1 MKYVVEITEKLVTHV
16 VVEADSADEAENIVE
31 QAHIDGKINL
41 DYSDYDGVDCECLR
55 EADEDDVKDYVN
67 VEDL

>member
-16 VVEADSADEAENIVE
+16 VVEADSADEAEYIVE
-31 QAHIDGKINL
+31 QAYIDGKVNL

-55 EADEDDVKDYVN
+55 EANEDDILDYVD

>member
-1 MKYVVEITEKLVTHV
+1 MKYVVEVAERLVTHV

-55 EADEDDVKDYVN
+55 EADEDDVLNYVD

>member
-1 MKYVVEITEKLVTHV
+1 MKYVVEVTERLVTHV
-16 VVEADSADEAENIVE
+16 IVEADSADEAEYIVE
-31 QAHIDGKINL
+31 QAHIDGKVNL

-55 EADEDDVKDYVN
+55 EADEDDILDYVD

>member
-1 MKYVVEITEKLVTHV
+1 MKYVVEVTEKLVTHV
-16 VVEADSADEAENIVE
+16 VVEADSFDEAENIVE

-55 EADEDDVKDYVN
+55 EADEDDVKCYVN
-67 VEDL
+67 VEYL

>member
-16 VVEADSADEAENIVE
+16 VVEADSTDEAENKVE

-41 DYSDYDGVDCECLR
+41 DYDDYDGVDCEWLR
-55 EADEDDVKDYVN
+55 EAHEDDIKNYVD

>member
-16 VVEADSADEAENIVE
+16 VVEADSADEAESIAE

-41 DYSDYDGVDCECLR
+41 DYDDYDGVNCEWLKV
-55 EADEDDVKDYVN
+55 AFEDDIKNYVD